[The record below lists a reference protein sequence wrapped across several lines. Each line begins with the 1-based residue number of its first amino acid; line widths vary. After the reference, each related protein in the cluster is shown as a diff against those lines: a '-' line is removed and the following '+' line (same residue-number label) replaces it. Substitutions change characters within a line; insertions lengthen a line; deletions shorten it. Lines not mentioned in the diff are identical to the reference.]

1 LVDREAN
8 DDDPDSCAGRSETIA
23 TGQIVKGVKPADLPV
38 VQSTK
43 FEFVINTY
51 RDFEACDFN
60 RLTRAPV
67 RLPQADD
74 ARSPLR
80 AAASAGLKLKAHP
93 HMLRHA
99 CGYALANK
107 GHDTRAIQAWLGH
120 RSITST
126 AVYTALAPNRFKD
139 FWRD

>member
-67 RLPQADD
+67 RGA
-74 ARSPLR
+74 
-80 AAASAGLKLKAHP
+80 KLGAISQS
-93 HMLRHA
+93 A
-99 CGYALANK
+99 CGA
-107 GHDTRAIQAWLGH
+107 
-120 RSITST
+120 
-126 AVYTALAPNRFKD
+126 AVAD
-139 FWRD
+139 EWWQGRDI